1 MKQIEIKMKKRLSV
15 SRKLFLWRSFSI
27 ASTGIFI
34 IYISLR
40 DSGGQSSSKGISTIR
55 TPPVPTF
62 KLRWDL
68 GHILEKEGMTS
79 GVELGVQRGIFS
91 AEILDRWPSCKRYV
105 LVDLWTEPN
114 AFKPEVDQRL
124 SNYTNRVNIE
134 PCQDFTTTCAK
145 KYAGQQFDYIYV
157 DARHDY
163 KGVLEDLEAW
173 WDLLRPGGIF
183 AGHDY
188 MSAADVPPEITDD
201 WSVNY
206 DGTIDPLG
214 RAVKGAVDEFANKH
228 SVQLTVGYHEPL
240 WSTWAM
246 RKPL

>member
-1 MKQIEIKMKKRLSV
+1 MKKRLSI
-15 SRKLFLWRSFSI
+15 SSKLFFWRFFAILS
-27 ASTGIFI
+27 G
-34 IYISLR
+34 SLLVMYVSMR
-40 DSGGQSSSKGISTIR
+40 ESKVCSSPISTSTRR

-68 GHILEKEGMTS
+68 GEIIEREGMTS

-91 AEILDRWPSCKRYV
+91 AEILDRWQSCNRYV
-105 LVDLWTEPN
+105 LVDLWSEPN
-114 AFKPEVDQRL
+114 AFKPEVDARL
-124 SNYTNRVNIE
+124 SNYTDRVNIE
-134 PCQDFTTTCAK
+134 SCQDFTTSCAQ

-163 KGVLEDLEAW
+163 KGVTEDLDAW
-173 WDLLRPGGIF
+173 WPLLRPGGIF

-188 MSAADVPPEITDD
+188 LSSADVPDEISDD

-206 DGTIDPLG
+206 DGTKDPLG

-228 SVQLTVGYHEPL
+228 SLQLTIGYQEAP
-240 WSTWAM
+240 WSSWAL